1 MTKLYR
7 LVNQLVEYRKAV
19 DSVDPLQQQ
28 IAVAVAAHE
37 QLLDQSK
44 QDQSKQTD
52 PQDPKAA
59 KKQKKAISAAQ
70 RKCDALRSQLE
81 ATQQKIAAVHSDPAL
96 NDKAVA
102 HPTIDADVL
111 IETAKLHEGDPEN
124 LGLWRQFMPYCLDE
138 INRIYSRLNVTFD
151 HTLGESYYHPML
163 AQVVSDLEQQGL
175 ASESDGAVCVFLPN
189 FDAPMIVRKRDGAF
203 LYATT
208 DLATLRY
215 RLREFD
221 PTEILYVVD
230 TRQSEHFEKLFAVA
244 KRFGLQDVKLVH
256 VNFGTV
262 LGKDGKPIKTRSGS
276 LIGLESLLDD
286 AVERAQQVVC
296 NPERLATFDPPMD
309 QAEQN
314 AIAEVV
320 GIGAIKFADLSHHR
334 TSDYRFDL
342 EKMVALEGN
351 TSAYVQYSYTR
362 TQGILRRA
370 GKSEADVIAMAG
382 EFPIQLDHP
391 AERALALQLLRME
404 EALKAVHQD
413 YAPNQLVDYLLDT
426 AKAYSIFNDNC
437 HVLRAET
444 DEIQTTRLVLVTLC
458 GRVLKLGLSLLGID
472 VIPRM

>member
-1 MTKLYR
+1 ML
-7 LVNQLVEYRKAV
+7 
-19 DSVDPLQQQ
+19 
-28 IAVAVAAHE
+28 
-37 QLLDQSK
+37 
-44 QDQSKQTD
+44 
-52 PQDPKAA
+52 
-59 KKQKKAISAAQ
+59 
-70 RKCDALRSQLE
+70 
-81 ATQQKIAAVHSDPAL
+81 
-96 NDKAVA
+96 
-102 HPTIDADVL
+102 ADV
-111 IETAKLHEGDPEN
+111 
-124 LGLWRQFMPYCLDE
+124 
-138 INRIYSRLNVTFD
+138 
-151 HTLGESYYHPML
+151 
-163 AQVVSDLEQQGL
+163 VSELERQGL

-189 FDAPMIVRKRDGAF
+189 FDAPMIVRKKDGAF

-221 PTEILYVVD
+221 PAEVLYVVD

-244 KRFGLQDVKLVH
+244 KQFGLQDVKLVH

-286 AVERAQQVVC
+286 AVERARQVVC

-309 QAEQN
+309 RSEQQQ
-314 AIAEVV
+314 IAEVV

-362 TQGILRRA
+362 TQGILRKA
-370 GKSEADVIAMAG
+370 GKSEADVMAMAAQ
-382 EFPIQLDHP
+382 FPLRLDHP

-426 AKAYSIFNDNC
+426 AKAYSVFNDNC

-458 GRVLKLGLSLLGID
+458 GRILKLGLSLLGIE